1 MPTPAARARAAAE
14 PTPIEPIRADESTQ
28 TGSAS
33 HQALYRR
40 WRSQRFGEVLG
51 QDPIVTTLRNAVL
64 TDRIAHA
71 YLFVGPRG
79 TGKTRSEEHTSE
91 LQSPMYLVCR
101 LLLEKK
107 KKQNRL

>member
-79 TGKTRSEEHTSE
+79 VMASPVTRAPPAWRFARVARST
-91 LQSPMYLVCR
+91 
-101 LLLEKK
+101 
-107 KKQNRL
+107 